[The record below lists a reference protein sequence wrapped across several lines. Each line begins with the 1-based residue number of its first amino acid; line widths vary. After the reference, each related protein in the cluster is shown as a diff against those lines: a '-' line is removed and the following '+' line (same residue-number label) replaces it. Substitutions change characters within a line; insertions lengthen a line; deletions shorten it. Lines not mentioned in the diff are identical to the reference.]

1 LKIITRVGSVD
12 AGTDRFFSDVT
23 REVLMLEGVSI
34 TKRFGGLSALSK
46 VDFLVEEKEI
56 VGLIGPNGAGKTTL
70 FHIAS
75 GVYKPDSGGVKF
87 KGKYITGLKPHR
99 FCRLGIS
106 RTYQTPRPFME
117 MTVLQNMMVSQTFGG
132 GTSDRH
138 ISEILEFLEIADSS
152 GIQAK
157 NISPTKKKLVE
168 IAVALATGP
177 EILLLDEI
185 AAGLNPTEILK
196 MMEMIKRIRDELGV
210 TVFWIEHIMKAVMAV
225 VDRLIV
231 LNHGVKIAEGR
242 PEEIANDEKVL
253 DAYLGRK
260 L

>member
-1 LKIITRVGSVD
+1 M
-12 AGTDRFFSDVT
+12 F
-23 REVLMLEGVSI
+23 EGISI
-34 TKRFGGLSALSK
+34 TKRFGGLSALSN
-46 VDFLVEEKEI
+46 VDFLIAEREI

-75 GVYKPDSGGVKF
+75 GVYKPDSGGIKF
-87 KGKYITGLKPHR
+87 NGKNITGLKPHR
-99 FCRLGIS
+99 FCRMGIS

-132 GTSDRH
+132 GTPDRSVSD
-138 ISEILEFLEIADSS
+138 ILEFLEIADIS

-157 NISPTKKKLVE
+157 YISPTKKKLVE

-177 EILLLDEI
+177 KILLLDEI
-185 AAGLNPTEILK
+185 AAGLNPTEILWT
-196 MMEMIKRIRDELGV
+196 MEMVRRIRDELGV

-231 LNHGVKIAEGR
+231 LNHGVKIADGR
-242 PEEIANDEKVL
+242 PEEIANDERVL
-253 DAYLGRK
+253 DAYLGRRT
-260 L
+260 